1 MALCSEERFKV
12 TFYNSLALC
21 SEERFKV
28 TFYNSL
34 LVFAVFHLRL
44 VLMFSYF
51 FFFETLRLC
60 YLDTG

>member
-44 VLMFSYF
+44 VLMFSF
-51 FFFETLRLC
+51 FFFSKH
-60 YLDTG
+60 